1 VQRQVIH
8 GQSVANESE
17 SIQEFKCLKISASAN
32 GAAGEQNGAAGEQN
46 GAAGEQNGAAGEQ
59 NGAAGEQNGVQPGSN
74 FTVKKRSGS
83 IFSVTKAVW
92 LDCYR

>member
-1 VQRQVIH
+1 VATVQRQVIH

-46 GAAGEQNGAAGEQ
+46 G
-59 NGAAGEQNGVQPGSN
+59 VQPGSN